1 MRSGSCETGPEGAVP
16 PDPLQQLA
24 LAAAVICRPK
34 RLKFLPI
41 PEDLPLL
48 FSSPHDSDNNEEDED
63 EEVSAALTS
72 SNTPDTEVSSEVGP
86 SQCRSRVLL
95 EKLRRNFMSSL
106 LLEGSLP
113 CLQETTT
120 GP

>member
-1 MRSGSCETGPEGAVP
+1 MRSGSGETGPEGSGP

-48 FSSPHDSDNNEEDED
+48 FSSPHDSDHNEEEED
-63 EEVSAALTS
+63 EEVAAALIS
-72 SNTPDTEVSSEVGP
+72 TPDTDASTEYRIGVCTHAMTSIKGKPLRSADPVTAVLRT
-86 SQCRSRVLL
+86 SQ
-95 EKLRRNFMSSL
+95 
-106 LLEGSLP
+106 
-113 CLQETTT
+113 
-120 GP
+120 

>member
-1 MRSGSCETGPEGAVP
+1 MRNGSCEMGPEGPVP

-24 LAAAVICRPK
+24 LAAAVMCRPK

-48 FSSPHDSDNNEEDED
+48 FSSPTDSHHNVDEEDED

-72 SNTPDTEVSSEVGP
+72 TSDTDNSNEVGP
-86 SQCRSRVLL
+86 LQHCRD
-95 EKLRRNFMSSL
+95 KF
-106 LLEGSLP
+106 
-113 CLQETTT
+113 
-120 GP
+120 